1 MEFDGQ
7 RPYPNEHICE
17 LESASN
23 MDHCF
28 RKHVKDN
35 NNIGDYKHTSK
46 PYDLLICYDKKGKS
60 HTVSYHY
67 KKDGWTPEQGRKH
80 CKAHGGSFIEATGE
94 KKMDRIKE
102 NGLFYR
108 DIEID
113 ERAIDTKGRK
123 IDLSFSSEIVVQ
135 RWFGQE
141 ILSHKEDAI
150 IKGRLH
156 TMLFG
161 HDSKAIVGPVKNIQY
176 DDGKGRATAHF
187 DETNEGELALTRVK
201 SGSLRGVSVGYA
213 VAKFKKLAAGE
224 EYELATKKVKGP
236 KDEESNPI
244 YIAEKWAPIEI
255 SLTPI
260 PADHTVGVGRE
271 ATRSLEG
278 IEIEEP
284 VIEKENINPDSKEV
298 RQIKEKGGIEE
309 MDEKE
314 LQAKID
320 EALKGRDSAFQER
333 MKKVFNRAATVG
345 MEGLAFRIL
354 SEGKTDEE
362 ITDAILSEMKKQRGV
377 PTDGGEAQKVQVALD
392 KIDDDTL
399 ARALTNPVMIEL

>member
-1 MEFDGQ
+1 M
-7 RPYPNEHICE
+7 
-17 LESASN
+17 
-23 MDHCF
+23 
-28 RKHVKDN
+28 
-35 NNIGDYKHTSK
+35 
-46 PYDLLICYDKKGKS
+46 
-60 HTVSYHY
+60 
-67 KKDGWTPEQGRKH
+67 PEMKLN
-80 CKAHGGSFIEATGE
+80 
-94 KKMDRIKE
+94 D
-102 NGLFYR
+102 LFYR

-113 ERAIDTKGRK
+113 ERGIDTEGRK

-141 ILSHKEDAI
+141 ILSHKEEAI

-161 HDSKAIVGPVKNIQY
+161 HDTKAIVGPVKNIQY
-176 DDGKGRATAHF
+176 GDGKGRATAHF
-187 DETNEGELALTRVK
+187 DETNEGELALARVK
-201 SGSLRGVSVGYA
+201 SGSLKGVSVGYA

-224 EYELATKKVKGP
+224 EYELATKKVRGP

-260 PADHTVGVGRE
+260 PADHTVGIGRE

-284 VIEKENINPDSKEV
+284 IIEEEKSNPDLTEN
-298 RQIKEKGGIEE
+298 RQIQEKGGMTE

-320 EALKGRDSAFQER
+320 EALKGKDAVFQDR

-345 MEGLAFRIL
+345 MEGLAFRLL

-362 ITDAILSEMKKQRGV
+362 ITDAILLEMKKQRGA
-377 PTDGGEAQKVQVALD
+377 PIDGGEAQRVQVALD